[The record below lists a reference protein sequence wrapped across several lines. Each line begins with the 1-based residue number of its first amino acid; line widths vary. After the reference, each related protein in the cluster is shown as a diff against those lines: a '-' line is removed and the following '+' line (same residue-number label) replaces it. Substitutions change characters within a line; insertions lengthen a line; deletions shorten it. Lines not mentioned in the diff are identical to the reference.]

1 MLDLLIIGGRLL
13 DFKRGLVEENLGI
26 KDGKISYMGVDFP
39 QAKEVLELE
48 AQIVSPGFIDIHM
61 HEEDFVLSQG
71 DYDIAKTMLAMG
83 VTTAVAGNCGNNR
96 QSLEAF
102 LSQLNSSGSP
112 INYMSYI
119 GHNFLR
125 EQVGNRDTKAP
136 STREQTQK
144 MRSLVNEAINLGALG
159 ISYGFEYC
167 SGGSFE
173 EAIGIA
179 EDLKGKEGILLTG
192 HYRYDGDRALES
204 IQEMAE
210 ISKALD
216 LPFLISHLSSCSAF
230 GYMKESLDLIRD
242 YREKGVK
249 LFVDAY
255 PYTAFSTYIGS
266 DVFEEGCLERWGVD
280 YKDIQLTQAPY
291 ENMRCTEE
299 IFMDA
304 RENHPKMLAIAH
316 VMREEEIAMAMADPM
331 VIVASDGIYSS
342 GKGHPRGAGT
352 FPRFIS
358 KYLRDEGLME
368 FVEGMKKITLMPAE
382 TLGLSNKGRLEEG
395 CDADLCIFNYS
406 EIRDQADFAEAQK
419 PPLGI
424 SHVLI
429 DGKFAL
435 RDGTSTEGRFGKF
448 IARKNGS

>member
-1 MLDLLIIGGRLL
+1 MLDLLIVGGMLL
-13 DFKRGLVEENLGI
+13 DFERGLVQENLGI
-26 KDGKISYMGVDFP
+26 KDGKISYMGTSYSE
-39 QAKEVLELE
+39 AREVLELK

-61 HEEDFVLSQG
+61 HEEDFLLSQG
-71 DYDIAKTMLAMG
+71 EDDISKTMLAMG

-96 QSLEAF
+96 QSLESF
-102 LSQLNSSGSP
+102 ISHLDSKGSL

-125 EQVGNRDTKAP
+125 EQVGNMETKAP
-136 STREQTQK
+136 STKEQIEK
-144 MRSLVNEAINLGALG
+144 MRNLVNKAIDLGALG

-167 SGGSFE
+167 SGGSLE
-173 EAIGIA
+173 EALAIA
-179 EDLKGKEGILLTG
+179 EGLKGREGILLTG
-192 HYRYDGDRALES
+192 HYRYDGDRSLES
-204 IQEMAE
+204 IHEMAE
-210 ISKALD
+210 ISRALD

-230 GYMKESLDLIRD
+230 GYMKESLDLIRE
-242 YREKGVK
+242 YRKSGLK

-291 ENMRCTEE
+291 ENLRCTEE
-299 IFMDA
+299 IFYDA
-304 RENHPKMLAIAH
+304 RKNHPKMLAIAH
-316 VMREEEIAMAMADPM
+316 VMREDEIAMAMADPM

-358 KYLRDEGLME
+358 KYLRDEKQME

-382 TLGLSNKGRLEEG
+382 VLGLNKKGKLEVG
-395 CDADLCIFNYS
+395 CDADLCIFDYL
-406 EIRDQADFAEAQK
+406 EIKDQADFKEAQK

-424 SHVLI
+424 CYVLV

-435 RDGTSTEGRFGKF
+435 RNGNSTGDRFGKF
-448 IARKNGS
+448 IARKNES